1 MTPAAATKEH
11 LSLGAGAILLAP
23 QNLLRD
29 SALLS
34 ARRITML
41 AAAFRRSVLSLLFA
55 ILYYACRRSIVIF
68 INVLYLER
76 AQQTKQTFL
85 GLPLML
91 PRTPC
96 LCVCDAPNEQRR
108 AFARQIIRTL
118 RALSR
123 ATNHFW

>member
-1 MTPAAATKEH
+1 MTPAAATKESIS
-11 LSLGAGAILLAP
+11 LSVGAGAILLAP

-85 GLPLML
+85 GLPPNPMFV
-91 PRTPC
+91 C
-96 LCVCDAPNEQRR
+96 L
-108 AFARQIIRTL
+108 
-118 RALSR
+118 
-123 ATNHFW
+123 